1 MLNVCHL
8 TFLKGEFNEE
18 YREVD
23 FKLKGT
29 QGVLK
34 QSTKSFQRLPKRN
47 AKIIDYIGCL
57 ELIKT

>member
-1 MLNVCHL
+1 MLNVCYL
-8 TFLKGEFNEE
+8 TFLIGEFNEE
-18 YREVD
+18 YREVH

-29 QGVLK
+29 QDVSK